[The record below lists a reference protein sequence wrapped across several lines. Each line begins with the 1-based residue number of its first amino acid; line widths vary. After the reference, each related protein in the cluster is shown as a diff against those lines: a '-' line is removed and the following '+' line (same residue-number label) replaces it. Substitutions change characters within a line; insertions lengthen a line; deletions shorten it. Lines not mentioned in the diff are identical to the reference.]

1 LGWFVVDFGSVGD
14 GWVLGI
20 GNFGLWPN
28 WGLDL
33 LWPIEC
39 FVVDF
44 LGVVSV
50 VNDCGLRIFLFWW
63 ALGKPV

>member
-1 LGWFVVDFGSVGD
+1 VDSWWLV
-14 GWVLGI
+14 I
-20 GNFGLWPN
+20 FGLS
-28 WGLDL
+28 
-33 LWPIEC
+33 PIEC

-63 ALGKPV
+63 VLGKPM